1 MATTPRKPRTIIQR
15 MSALEKRV
23 TAIEKGRIV
32 GRKNNEARLDK
43 IEATLQGIRRV
54 IETARPTPP
63 ARRNS

>member
-1 MATTPRKPRTIIQR
+1 